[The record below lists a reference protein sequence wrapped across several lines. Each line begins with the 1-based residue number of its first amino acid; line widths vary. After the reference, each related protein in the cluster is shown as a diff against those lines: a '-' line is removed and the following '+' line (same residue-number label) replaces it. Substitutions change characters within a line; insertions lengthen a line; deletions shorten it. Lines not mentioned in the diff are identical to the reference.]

1 MKQWPEA
8 KRNYRF
14 TFCWKTNSQAEEL
27 RYQPR
32 TGKNVDTVMDTIKP
46 MLAGGGGGEMSHA
59 WNKLFTIIQDP
70 LLDRVSCCTRL
81 SLQTALK
88 DAFML
93 NNSTTHGIDCLR
105 GLSGTAWKRALEML
119 KAPSEVMIPRKP
131 TTGRDLNSISFDI
144 CRQGRPHKRKTGRKQ
159 PDFCQEKR

>member
-1 MKQWPEA
+1 M
-8 KRNYRF
+8 
-14 TFCWKTNSQAEEL
+14 
-27 RYQPR
+27 
-32 TGKNVDTVMDTIKP
+32 DTVTDTIKP
-46 MLAGGGGGEMSHA
+46 MLAGGGGGGEMSHA

-105 GLSGTAWKRALEML
+105 GLSGSLEKNPGHAKSPL
-119 KAPSEVMIPRKP
+119 
-131 TTGRDLNSISFDI
+131 
-144 CRQGRPHKRKTGRKQ
+144 
-159 PDFCQEKR
+159 